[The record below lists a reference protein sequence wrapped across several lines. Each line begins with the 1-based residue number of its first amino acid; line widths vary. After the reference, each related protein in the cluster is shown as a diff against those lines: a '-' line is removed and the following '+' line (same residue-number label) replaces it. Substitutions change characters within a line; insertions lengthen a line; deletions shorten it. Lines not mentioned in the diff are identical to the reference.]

1 MSGDTNYL
9 TAGAQRAL
17 ERAVALALDQR
28 TPSVEPAHLLWALAL
43 EESKAADLLAA
54 KGLTPEELHRR
65 LPLEPDLPED
75 LAWELEAL
83 DGERGLPSLGDVV
96 RAVLHEARREMGH
109 FGGVVEVT
117 TEQMLVGLALVD
129 SPVADLLREFGCGQ
143 REDDLARISALLRE
157 THPIATEARM
167 ELAPDR
173 IVDQTDA
180 YRLLDAAANRVR
192 EGIRVVE
199 DYVRFGRDD
208 RGLTTSLKEWR
219 HEFSRLMGKVS
230 ESALLAA
237 RDTVADVGTTVRTRH
252 ELTRD
257 TLSDVIRAAL
267 KRAQEGMRT
276 VEETAKV
283 IHPELAE
290 PFGQLRYQLYTFEKW
305 ILRGDQARE
314 RLAGRPLY
322 LLLTEALC
330 HHGSGPALKGA
341 LAGGVGIVQIREKSL
356 PDRQLLA
363 HARRIR
369 EWTREAD
376 CLLIM
381 NDRPDLALLC
391 EADGVHVGQDELAVR
406 DARRIVGPDRL
417 VGVSTHSVDEALAAA
432 RDGADYIGVGPV
444 FPSTTKQFEA
454 FVGLDLVRAV
464 SLATSLPAYA
474 IGGIHS
480 GNIADVVRAG
490 ARGVAV
496 SAALCGAEDP
506 QAAAKSLRAFLP

>member
-1 MSGDTNYL
+1 M
-9 TAGAQRAL
+9 
-17 ERAVALALDQR
+17 
-28 TPSVEPAHLLWALAL
+28 
-43 EESKAADLLAA
+43 
-54 KGLTPEELHRR
+54 
-65 LPLEPDLPED
+65 
-75 LAWELEAL
+75 
-83 DGERGLPSLGDVV
+83 
-96 RAVLHEARREMGH
+96 
-109 FGGVVEVT
+109 
-117 TEQMLVGLALVD
+117 
-129 SPVADLLREFGCGQ
+129 
-143 REDDLARISALLRE
+143 
-157 THPIATEARM
+157 
-167 ELAPDR
+167 
-173 IVDQTDA
+173 
-180 YRLLDAAANRVR
+180 
-192 EGIRVVE
+192 
-199 DYVRFGRDD
+199 
-208 RGLTTSLKEWR
+208 
-219 HEFSRLMGKVS
+219 
-230 ESALLAA
+230 
-237 RDTVADVGTTVRTRH
+237 
-252 ELTRD
+252 
-257 TLSDVIRAAL
+257 
-267 KRAQEGMRT
+267 
-276 VEETAKV
+276 

-369 EWTREAD
+369 AWTREAD

-391 EADGVHVGQDELAVR
+391 EADGVHVGHDELAVR
-406 DARRIVGPDRL
+406 AARRIVGPERL

-444 FPSTTKQFEA
+444 FPSTTKQFNA

-464 SLATSLPAYA
+464 SQATSLPAYA
-474 IGGIHS
+474 IGGIDT